1 MKVLLALTMLFA
13 CSKCILDPQTG
24 ARLIPKLLCIPQGD
38 SQQSLLPSPVP
49 QASFLHIT
57 YKKITFSGHSRCVH
71 SSREAPT
78 HVHTGT
84 RGKHRR
90 KPDCP
95 RMLLG
100 MGHLEGFSGPVQ
112 ATLSR
117 RANAGPGITPGL
129 CSTP

>member
-13 CSKCILDPQTG
+13 CSKCTPDPQMG
-24 ARLIPKLLCIPQGD
+24 ARLIPKLLGTPRGD
-38 SQQSLLPSPVP
+38 FQQSLLPSPCSSGLIS
-49 QASFLHIT
+49 ASNLKKKF
-57 YKKITFSGHSRCVH
+57 KITFSAHSRCAH
-71 SSREAPT
+71 CSREAPT

-112 ATLSR
+112 ATL
-117 RANAGPGITPGL
+117 APQG
-129 CSTP
+129 